1 MHFAW
6 CCVKSKN
13 DITFQKACHPWY
25 RFFHTVSGQSQKWNV
40 WKRIMVSSFRKKS
53 VHICMSFCG
62 YTSPDLLVHIEVFSF
77 FFCYWFRCE
86 VLILCLHKFLIHLIL
101 RQLTR
106 KKQCAQSSFSSK
118 SWEQCLHISLF
129 PVYSNTS
136 FFISPL
142 SQFLWTIWSE
152 GALCR
157 PSTAAEHSVKGA
169 SVAWT
174 ALHRKPIVGY
184 EVWTREQTGSE
195 LCRKPADSTCA
206 QCFHFKRQLHPPMTK
221 VLRKLLSLSEAA
233 QRLQPFSNNHDILC
247 WSLELFELW
256 GYFFL
261 ASPLFCC
268 RE

>member
-1 MHFAW
+1 
-6 CCVKSKN
+6 
-13 DITFQKACHPWY
+13 
-25 RFFHTVSGQSQKWNV
+25 
-40 WKRIMVSSFRKKS
+40 MVSSFRKKS

-77 FFCYWFRCE
+77 FSAIDSDVKFWSCVCTSSWSIWSWGSLPGRSSMHRAVSLQKAGNNVYIFHCFQSIQT
-86 VLILCLHKFLIHLIL
+86 LI
-101 RQLTR
+101 
-106 KKQCAQSSFSSK
+106 
-118 SWEQCLHISLF
+118 
-129 PVYSNTS
+129 

-195 LCRKPADSTCA
+195 PCRKPADSTCA

-268 RE
+268 GE

>member
-1 MHFAW
+1 
-6 CCVKSKN
+6 
-13 DITFQKACHPWY
+13 
-25 RFFHTVSGQSQKWNV
+25 
-40 WKRIMVSSFRKKS
+40 
-53 VHICMSFCG
+53 MSFCG

-77 FFCYWFRCE
+77 FLL
-86 VLILCLHKFLIHLIL
+86 LIQMWSSDLVSAQVPDPSDPEAAYQEEAACTEQFLF
-101 RQLTR
+101 
-106 KKQCAQSSFSSK
+106 KKLGTMSTYFIVS
-118 SWEQCLHISLF
+118 SLF
-129 PVYSNTS
+129 KHL

-157 PSTAAEHSVKGA
+157 PSTAAEHGVKGA

-195 LCRKPADSTCA
+195 PCRKPADSTCA

-268 RE
+268 GE

>member
-1 MHFAW
+1 
-6 CCVKSKN
+6 
-13 DITFQKACHPWY
+13 
-25 RFFHTVSGQSQKWNV
+25 
-40 WKRIMVSSFRKKS
+40 MVSSFRKS
-53 VHICMSFCG
+53 LYIFAWVFCG

-77 FFCYWFRCE
+77 FSAIDSD
-86 VLILCLHKFLIHLIL
+86 VKFWSCVCTSSWSHLIL

-106 KKQCAQSSFSSK
+106 KKQHAQSSFSSK
-118 SWEQCLHISLF
+118 KLGTMSTYFIVSSLF
-129 PVYSNTS
+129 KHL

-195 LCRKPADSTCA
+195 PCRKPADSTCA

-268 RE
+268 GE